1 MGTTTADHSTHGA
14 THGHDH
20 GHADAGPAHPREVDI
35 FGRATHGKIGMW
47 IYLCTDAMTFAGF
60 LLGYALLRGRTPNW
74 PVPANV
80 LGLELS
86 SIMTFILILSSVTMV
101 IAQAKGEARNRKG
114 LITYLAITAFGGLCF
129 LGMQA
134 YEYTHL
140 IHSGMTLAHV
150 NMVDAQGVPLDIA
163 PQFAQTFFIVTS
175 FHGLHVLSGVIYL
188 LIILG
193 RAIAGKFDNGD
204 VNHVEVCGLFWHFV
218 DLVWIL
224 VFTFMYLI

>member
-1 MGTTTADHSTHGA
+1 MALSFRLMSNTTSADSSHHH
-14 THGHDH
+14 HGHPE
-20 GHADAGPAHPREVDI
+20 AGPASARSVDI
-35 FGRATHGKIGMW
+35 FGRATHGKVGMW

-74 PVPANV
+74 PVPSDI
-80 LGLELS
+80 LGLKLS

-101 IAQAKGEARNRKG
+101 IAQAKGEARNKKG

-134 YEYTHL
+134 YEYHHL
-140 IHSGMTLAHV
+140 LNHVMTINTINTAVYPNL
-150 NMVDAQGVPLDIA
+150 P
-163 PQFAQTFFIVTS
+163 PQFAQSFFIVTS
-175 FHGLHVLSGVIYL
+175 FHGLHVFSGVVYL

-193 RAIAGKFDNGD
+193 RAVAGKFDNGD
-204 VNHVEVCGLFWHFV
+204 CNHVEVAGLFWHFV